1 MSHLNTN
8 HFAVQIH
15 SHWSALLN
23 DVNMDYDSP
32 KFMGWD
38 VSNLNYQMKMKNKLL
53 RYEKFCNHDICGM
66 SVFNTLFL
74 PLCLTCMQ
82 EVNVINA

>member
-1 MSHLNTN
+1 MGIQSARTNWSEVKSLKMQIMWMSHLNTN

-32 KFMGWD
+32 KFMG
-38 VSNLNYQMKMKNKLL
+38 
-53 RYEKFCNHDICGM
+53 
-66 SVFNTLFL
+66 
-74 PLCLTCMQ
+74 
-82 EVNVINA
+82 